1 MVKLAKYLFYN
12 QLVANFPHQLDV
24 AVIARTYLM
33 IENDIRH
40 AVKTA
45 LDEDLGHTPSNT
57 PQDILAADITAQLIP
72 ADKYAEAE
80 LITREEGVFCG
91 KAWAEQ
97 VFNQLGG
104 EVALHWHVDDGDL
117 LVPNQVLCELSGP
130 ARAILTGERTAM
142 NFIQTLS
149 GVASLTKHY
158 VDKLAGTHTRL
169 LDTRKTIPGLR
180 TAQKYAVTCG
190 GGKNHRIGLFDAF
203 LIKENHIMACGN
215 IDLAIKAAREL
226 DNEKPVEVEVES
238 IAELTEALEAGSDI
252 IMLDNFDVTMMIEAV
267 SLNNQLKEQGKGA
280 KLEVSGNVTI
290 DAIADFAKTG
300 VDYISVGAL
309 TKHVKA
315 LDLSLRLKS

>member
-1 MVKLAKYLFYN
+1 ML
-12 QLVANFPHQLDV
+12 
-24 AVIARTYLM
+24 
-33 IENDIRH
+33 ENDIRL
-40 AVKTA
+40 AVKVA
-45 LDEDLGHTPSNT
+45 LEEDLGFQADSNLT
-57 PQDILAADITAQLIP
+57 PQEKLSLDITAQLIP
-72 ADKYAEAE
+72 SDKYAQAT

-117 LVPNQVLCELSGP
+117 VLPNQVLCEMSGS

-149 GVASLTKHY
+149 GVATLTKLY
-158 VDKLAGTHTRL
+158 VDRLAGTHCKL

-203 LIKENHIMACGN
+203 LIKENHIMASGS
-215 IDLAIKAAREL
+215 IASAIKAARRL
-226 DNEKPVEVEVES
+226 ASDKLVEVEVES
-238 IAELTEALEAGSDI
+238 IDELKQALDAGADI
-252 IMLDNFDVTMMIEAV
+252 VMLDNFDVTMMIEAV
-267 SLNNQLKEQGKGA
+267 ELNNSYSENQRV
-280 KLEVSGNVTI
+280 KLEVSGNVTLDTI
-290 DAIADFAKTG
+290 SDFAKTG
-300 VDYISVGAL
+300 IDYISVGAL

-315 LDLSLRLKS
+315 LDLSLRLKD

>member
-1 MVKLAKYLFYN
+1 
-12 QLVANFPHQLDV
+12 
-24 AVIARTYLM
+24 M

-40 AVKTA
+40 AVKAA
-45 LDEDLGHTPSNT
+45 LDEDLGHTPAQT
-57 PQDILAADITAQLIP
+57 PQDMLNADITAQLIP
-72 ADKYAEAE
+72 ADKHAEAV

-104 EVALHWHVDDGDL
+104 DVALHWHVDDGDL

-149 GVASLTKHY
+149 GVASLTKLY
-158 VDKLAGTHTRL
+158 VNKLADTHTKL

-180 TAQKYAVTCG
+180 TAQKYAVACG

-215 IDLAIKAAREL
+215 IELAVQTARQVAA
-226 DNEKPVEVEVES
+226 DKPVEVEVES
-238 IAELTEALEAGSDI
+238 IAELTQALEAGSDI
-252 IMLDNFDVTMMIEAV
+252 IMLDNFDVTMMVEAV
-267 SLNNQLKEQGKGA
+267 ALNSSYLDQGKGA

-290 DAIADFAKTG
+290 DTIADFARTG

-315 LDLSLRLKS
+315 LDLSLRFKN

>member
-1 MVKLAKYLFYN
+1 MQAGRRLTHVNPCPLARRIK
-12 QLVANFPHQLDV
+12 
-24 AVIARTYLM
+24 ARTPIML
-33 IENDIRH
+33 ENDIRH

-45 LDEDLGHTPSNT
+45 LNEDLGGTEINEHTKT
-57 PQDILAADITAQLIP
+57 IAYGDITAELIP
-72 ADKYAEAE
+72 ADKYAEAT

-117 LVPNQVLCELSGP
+117 VLPNQVLCELSGP
-130 ARAILTGERTAM
+130 ARALLTGERTAM

-149 GVASLTKHY
+149 GVATLTKHY
-158 VDKLAGTHTRL
+158 VDKLAGTHTQL

-203 LIKENHIMACGN
+203 LIKENHIMACGG
-215 IDLAIKAAREL
+215 IRQAVDTARSL
-226 DNEKPVEVEVES
+226 HPNKPVEVEVES
-238 IAELTEALEAGSDI
+238 LSELALALDSGADI
-252 IMLDNFDVTMMIEAV
+252 IMLDNFDITMMVEAV
-267 SLNNQLKEQGKGA
+267 ELNAKSQAKGKGA
-280 KLEVSGNVTI
+280 KLEVSGNVTL
-290 DAIADFAKTG
+290 DTLAEFAKTG

-309 TKHVKA
+309 TKHVRA
-315 LDLSLRLKS
+315 LDLSMRLKG

>member
-1 MVKLAKYLFYN
+1 ML
-12 QLVANFPHQLDV
+12 
-24 AVIARTYLM
+24 
-33 IENDIRH
+33 ENDIRH

-45 LDEDLGHTPSNT
+45 LNEDLGYSAHNSIEDMLT
-57 PQDILAADITAQLIP
+57 ADITAQLIP
-72 ADKYAEAE
+72 ADKHVSGS
-80 LITREEGVFCG
+80 LITREDGVFCG

-104 EVALHWHVDDGDL
+104 EVVLHWHVDDGDL
-117 LVPNQVLCELSGP
+117 VVPNQVLCELSGP

-158 VDKLAGTHTRL
+158 VDKLSGTHTRL

-203 LIKENHIMACGN
+203 LIKENHIMACGG
-215 IDLAIKAAREL
+215 ISQAISAARAL
-226 DNEKPVEVEVES
+226 DNSKPVEVEVES
-238 IAELTEALEAGSDI
+238 LDELTQALDGGADI
-252 IMLDNFDVTMMIEAV
+252 IMLDNFDVTMMVDAV
-267 SLNNQLKEQGKGA
+267 SLNNRYKDQGKGA
-280 KLEVSGNVTI
+280 KLEVSGNVTL
-290 DAIADFAKTG
+290 DTLATFAQTG

-315 LDLSLRLKS
+315 LDLSLRLKA

>member
-1 MVKLAKYLFYN
+1 ML
-12 QLVANFPHQLDV
+12 
-24 AVIARTYLM
+24 
-33 IENDIRH
+33 ENDIRLS
-40 AVKTA
+40 VKVS
-45 LDEDLGHTPSNT
+45 LEEDLGYRADSNLNAA
-57 PQDILAADITAQLIP
+57 DKLSADITAQLIP
-72 ADKYAEAE
+72 SDKYAEAT

-97 VFNQLGG
+97 VFNQLGS

-117 LVPNQVLCELSGP
+117 LVPNQVLCEMSGP

-149 GVASLTKHY
+149 GVATLTKHY
-158 VDKLAGTHTRL
+158 VDRIAGTHCKL
-169 LDTRKTIPGLR
+169 LDTRKTVPGLR

-203 LIKENHIMACGN
+203 LIKENHIMACGSIAN
-215 IDLAIKAAREL
+215 AIQAARKL
-226 DNEKPVEVEVES
+226 ASDKPVEVEVES
-238 IAELTEALEAGSDI
+238 IEELTLALEAQADI
-252 IMLDNFDVTMMIEAV
+252 VMLDNFDVTMMLQAV
-267 SLNNQLKEQGKGA
+267 ELNQAFHKEQGYPESQRV

-290 DAIADFAKTG
+290 DTIADFAKTG

-315 LDLSLRLKS
+315 LDLSLRLKD

>member
-1 MVKLAKYLFYN
+1 ML
-12 QLVANFPHQLDV
+12 
-24 AVIARTYLM
+24 
-33 IENDIRH
+33 ENDIRH

-45 LDEDLGHTPSNT
+45 LNEDLGYSEAQTIE
-57 PQDILAADITAQLIP
+57 DMLRADITAQLIP
-72 ADKYAEAE
+72 ADRHVQGS

-117 LVPNQVLCELSGP
+117 LVANQVLCELAGP
-130 ARAILTGERTAM
+130 ARVILTGERTAM

-149 GVASLTKHY
+149 GVATLTKHY

-203 LIKENHIMACGN
+203 LIKENHIMACGS
-215 IDLAIKAAREL
+215 IAAAISAARKL
-226 DNEKPVEVEVES
+226 APEKLVEVEVES
-238 IAELTEALEAGSDI
+238 IAELTQALDAGSDI
-252 IMLDNFDVTMMIEAV
+252 IMLDNFDITMMCEAV
-267 SLNNQLKEQGKGA
+267 ALNNAYKQRGSQKYSDA
-280 KLEVSGNVTI
+280 KLEVSGNVTL
-290 DAIADFAKTG
+290 DTLADFAKTG

-309 TKHVKA
+309 TKHVRA
-315 LDLSLRLKS
+315 LDLSLRLKG